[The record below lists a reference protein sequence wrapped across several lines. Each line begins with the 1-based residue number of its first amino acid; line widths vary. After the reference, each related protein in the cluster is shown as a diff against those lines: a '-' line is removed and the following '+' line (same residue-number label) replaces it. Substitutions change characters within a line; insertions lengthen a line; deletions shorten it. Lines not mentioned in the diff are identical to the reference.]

1 MMQRQRLF
9 IVPLIIAGLITSSQA
24 FVSPASS
31 ISIIQS
37 THQVVG
43 GKIQTSLYEQ
53 DGKKASVQL
62 STPSLPTKFT
72 PTSVLDYILSLLTS
86 DLSSIILGSIGI
98 LLALSNRLSSIDYE
112 ATLIQSNQAADMGM
126 QSRMDLLA
134 VFSAGAVLLNGVS
147 KLDITSVVAET
158 VDLNGVMLDNV
169 MYNPDYSNSQEI
181 DWTLES
187 VQKATPAKC
196 SAVVIYDDDTW
207 KIVAMKGIVA
217 GNYNKFWNGV
227 NVSTPILDRFL
238 KNEVEGK
245 KETYLPTLQA
255 LPGKAEFVYL
265 PQNTQGVLM
274 VPMNLKV
281 DGQKKNAALVLGSDT
296 AKSFTPRDVAWCQ
309 VLASR
314 LANTWSP

>member
-1 MMQRQRLF
+1 MIRRQRLF
-9 IVPLIIAGLITSSQA
+9 IAPLIIAGLIASSQA

-31 ISIIQS
+31 ISNIQS
-37 THQVVG
+37 THQVVRN
-43 GKIQTSLYEQ
+43 IQTSLYEQ

-62 STPSLPTKFT
+62 STPSLPTEFT

-98 LLALSNRLSSIDYE
+98 LLALSNRLSAIDYE

-158 VDLNGVMLDNV
+158 VDLNGVLLDNV
-169 MYNPDYSNSQEI
+169 MYNPDYSKSKEI

-196 SAVVIYDDDTW
+196 SAVLIYDNDTW

-217 GNYNKFWNGV
+217 GNYNQFWNGV

-274 VPMNLKV
+274 VPMSLQV
-281 DGQKKNAALVLGSDT
+281 DGQNKKAALVLGSDT

-314 LANTWSP
+314 LADTWSP